1 MNKRKFLGILIIV
14 VGLLLS
20 GNIFEIW
27 NIEILSK
34 GWWTMVI
41 IIPALGELYVK
52 NYRVG
57 VMSLLIGL
65 FLLFFTGGYITLKF
79 LVPLIF
85 IVSGLSMILPRQT
98 RAINQHLKL
107 DPKEALVQ
115 ASNKNDVD

>member
-1 MNKRKFLGILIIV
+1 MNKNKFLGILVII

-34 GWWTMVI
+34 GWWTMII

-52 NYRVG
+52 NIRTG
-57 VMSLLIGL
+57 VMSLVIGL
-65 FLLFFTGGYITLKF
+65 FLLFFSGGYLTIKF

-85 IVSGLSMILPRQT
+85 LVAGLSMLLPKQEQK
-98 RAINQHLKL
+98 INTHLKI
-107 DPKEALVQ
+107 DPKEALEQ
-115 ASNKNDVD
+115 ASNKEK